1 MYREKLMQA
10 KKNKIA
16 GLYPICKLWLLGLY
30 VLLIVMANTI
40 KICQLSLLLIP
51 LSLCIP
57 IMFVISGQPKDFL
70 KYIHMIKYLLFF
82 LFFIQTF
89 LLKGNAPVL
98 LWKWEF
104 LHIYLGGLQK
114 GLSLSFNVFNFGG
127 IFYWL
132 FKTST
137 YQEISV
143 ALEQNGLNHKAA
155 YIFLSTFKMI
165 DVLQDST
172 NSIMDAQRARGVE
185 TEGNVFVRAK
195 AFIPIIIPLIVN
207 SMMSVGERALTLESK
222 AYSLKCKKTVLIP
235 VQKNGY
241 ETYAIIVGMIITI
254 CAAGGTILWLIR

>member
-1 MYREKLMQA
+1 MYREQLMQTG
-10 KKNKIA
+10 KNKIA
-16 GLYPICKLWLLGLY
+16 GLYPICKLWLLGMY
-30 VLLIVMANTI
+30 VLLIIMANII
-40 KICQLSLLLIP
+40 KIHQLSLLLIP

-57 IMFVISGQPKDFL
+57 LLFIISGQPKDYL
-70 KYIHMIKYLLFF
+70 KYIHMIKFLFCF

-89 LLKGNAPVL
+89 LLKGSTPVL
-98 LWKWEF
+98 LWRWHF

-114 GLSLSFNVFNFGG
+114 GLSLSFNVLNFGG

-132 FKTST
+132 FRTSS

-143 ALEQNGLNHKAA
+143 AMEQNGLNHNAA

-165 DVLQDST
+165 DVLRDNT

-207 SMMSVGERALTLESK
+207 SMLSVGERALTLESK
-222 AYSLKCKKTVLIP
+222 AYSVKCKKTVLIP

-241 ETYAIIVGMIITI
+241 EVQALIVGVLITL
-254 CAAGGTILWLIR
+254 CAAGGTIIWLIR